1 MTYPTKLPKKK
12 YWYHG
17 TTRDRAKQII
27 DSGFLKDMSF
37 GLYFANRSDY
47 ASTFAHMRDWTHS
60 QPIAVFK
67 IPTKRIPN
75 ILLGIDH
82 DPKYFPSDLITA
94 VSFDC
99 EITISEKDIQGWYE
113 YPKKEAA
120 E

>member
-17 TTRDRAKQII
+17 TTLDRAKQII
-27 DSGFLKDMSF
+27 NYGVIKDMGF
-37 GLYFANRSDY
+37 GLYFANRRDY
-47 ASTFAHMRDWTHS
+47 ASTFAHMRDWTYS

-75 ILLGIDH
+75 IMLGTDH
-82 DPKYFPSDLITA
+82 NPKYFPTDLVTA

-99 EITISEKDIQGWYE
+99 EIAISRDDIEGYYE
-113 YPKKEAA
+113 YHKEAA